1 MARVFDVVEYP
12 SEMADELVHRF
23 PETGIA
29 DLRFGSQVIVRESQA
44 AVFFRD
50 GRALDV
56 LGPGRHTISTANVP
70 LLTNLLGKLFGD
82 RTPFTAEVYFVS
94 MREFADRKWG
104 TPQPIIVRNTGVG
117 LGIALLQ
124 GFGTYSFQVKDPQQF
139 VTQIV
144 GQLGAYRTSD
154 IETRLRTMLLSRLQD
169 LLGETTSQKNV
180 LDLIGLTDELG
191 AGVRAKSQD
200 DFLAIGLLLKSFYI
214 GNLKPSDKSAKE
226 LREMGML
233 DMQTYTQL
241 QAADAMRDAAQ
252 NPSGGAGLTAGIGAG
267 MGIGN
272 VLSGSLAGM
281 TQGQSQTQPTTPSA
295 SNVMPDIMTPS
306 EAAGFLK
313 VSEED
318 VVAAINAGDLKARKI
333 GSAYRISKDALQD
346 YLRGRFYKSV
356 QKKVGTNANLFYSTR
371 WLYEST
377 PVSYPQ
383 PPRSVQPRHMTMA
396 RMSPHPVLRN
406 H

>member
-1 MARVFDVVEYP
+1 MGRIFDVVEYP
-12 SEMADELVHRF
+12 NEMTEEIVHRF
-23 PETGIA
+23 PETGVA

-82 RTPFTAEVYFVS
+82 RTPFTAEIYYVS

-104 TPQPIIVRNTGVG
+104 TPQPIIVRNPGVG
-117 LGIALLQ
+117 LGVALLQ

-144 GQLGAYRTSD
+144 GQLKTYRTAD
-154 IETRLRTMLLSRLQD
+154 IETRLRTMLLSKLQD
-169 LLGETTSQKNV
+169 VLGETTSKSNV
-180 LDLIGLTDELG
+180 LELIGLTEELG
-191 AGVRAKSQD
+191 AAVRAKAQD

-214 GNLKPSDKSAKE
+214 GNLKPSDKSAEE
-226 LREMGML
+226 LRQMGML

-252 NPSGGAGLTAGIGAG
+252 NPAGGAGLTAGIGAG

-281 TQGQSQTQPTTPSA
+281 AQGAQQAQTQPTAAA
-295 SNVMPDIMTPS
+295 SNGMADVMTPS
-306 EAAGFLK
+306 EVASFLK

-318 VVAAINAGDLKARKI
+318 VIAAINAGDLKARKI
-333 GSAYRISKDALQD
+333 GSAYRVSKESLQE
-346 YLRGRFYKSV
+346 YLKG
-356 QKKVGTNANLFYSTR
+356 
-371 WLYEST
+371 
-377 PVSYPQ
+377 
-383 PPRSVQPRHMTMA
+383 
-396 RMSPHPVLRN
+396 
-406 H
+406 

>member
-23 PETGIA
+23 PETGVA

-56 LGPGRHTISTANVP
+56 LGPGRHTITTANVP
-70 LLTNLLGKLFGD
+70 LLTDLLGKLFGD
-82 RTPFTAEVYFVS
+82 RTPFTAEIYFVS

-124 GFGTYSFQVKDPQQF
+124 GFGTYSFQVTDPHQF

-154 IETRLRTMLLSRLQD
+154 IENRLRTMLLSRLQD

-191 AGVRAKSQD
+191 AGVRAKAQD

-226 LREMGML
+226 LRDMGML

-281 TQGQSQTQPTTPSA
+281 TQGQGQSQTQPTASA
-295 SNVMPDIMTPS
+295 AANDMPDVMTPS
-306 EAAGFLK
+306 EAASYLK

-318 VVAAINAGDLKARKI
+318 VLAAITAGELKARKI
-333 GSAYRISKDALQD
+333 GSAYRVSKDSLQE
-346 YLRGRFYKSV
+346 YLRG
-356 QKKVGTNANLFYSTR
+356 
-371 WLYEST
+371 
-377 PVSYPQ
+377 
-383 PPRSVQPRHMTMA
+383 
-396 RMSPHPVLRN
+396 
-406 H
+406 

>member
-1 MARVFDVVEYP
+1 MARIFDVVEYP
-12 SEMADELVHRF
+12 SEMVDEIVHRF
-23 PETGIA
+23 PETGVA
-29 DLRFGSQVIVRESQA
+29 DLRLGSQVIVRESQA

-56 LGPGRHTISTANVP
+56 LGPGRHTITTANVP
-70 LLTNLLGKLFGD
+70 LLTGLLGKLFGD
-82 RTPFTAEVYFVS
+82 RTPFTAEIYFVS

-124 GFGTYSFQVKDPQQF
+124 GFGTYSFQVNDPQQF

-144 GQLGAYRTSD
+144 GQLGGFRTSD
-154 IETRLRTMLLSRLQD
+154 IENRLRTMLLSRLQD
-169 LLGETTSQKNV
+169 VLGETTTENNV
-180 LDLIGLTDELG
+180 LDLIGLTDELS
-191 AGVRAKSQD
+191 AAVRAKAQD
-200 DFLAIGLLLKSFYI
+200 DFLAVGLILKSFYI

-267 MGIGN
+267 MGVGN
-272 VLSGSLAGM
+272 VLAGSLAGL
-281 TQGQSQTQPTTPSA
+281 TQNQQAQTQPTTSA
-295 SNVMPDIMTPS
+295 ASSAMPDVMTPS

-318 VVAAINAGDLKARKI
+318 VLAAITAGELKARKI
-333 GSAYRISKDALQD
+333 GSAFRLTKEALQE
-346 YLRGRFYKSV
+346 YLNG
-356 QKKVGTNANLFYSTR
+356 
-371 WLYEST
+371 
-377 PVSYPQ
+377 
-383 PPRSVQPRHMTMA
+383 
-396 RMSPHPVLRN
+396 
-406 H
+406 

>member
-1 MARVFDVVEYP
+1 MARIFDVVEYP
-12 SEMADELVHRF
+12 SEMVDEIVHRF
-23 PETGIA
+23 PETGVA
-29 DLRFGSQVIVRESQA
+29 DLRLGSQVIVRESQA

-56 LGPGRHTISTANVP
+56 LGPGRHTITTANVP
-70 LLTNLLGKLFGD
+70 LLTGLLGKLFGD
-82 RTPFTAEVYFVS
+82 RTPFTAEVYYVS

-124 GFGTYSFQVKDPQQF
+124 GFGTYSFQVNDPQQF

-144 GQLGAYRTSD
+144 GQLGGFRTAD
-154 IETRLRTMLLSRLQD
+154 IENRLRTMLLSRLQD
-169 LLGETTSQKNV
+169 VLGETTTENNV

-191 AGVRAKSQD
+191 AAVRAKAQD
-200 DFLAIGLLLKSFYI
+200 DFLAIGLILKSFYI

-267 MGIGN
+267 MGVGN
-272 VLSGSLAGM
+272 VLAGSLAGM
-281 TQGQSQTQPTTPSA
+281 TQGQQSQTQPTPSA
-295 SNVMPDIMTPS
+295 GAGAMPDVMTPS

-318 VVAAINAGDLKARKI
+318 VLAAITAGELKARKI
-333 GSAYRISKDALQD
+333 GSAYRLTKEALQE
-346 YLRGRFYKSV
+346 YLNG
-356 QKKVGTNANLFYSTR
+356 
-371 WLYEST
+371 
-377 PVSYPQ
+377 
-383 PPRSVQPRHMTMA
+383 
-396 RMSPHPVLRN
+396 
-406 H
+406 